1 MTGKSDT
8 PQAPPAGKDGARETG
23 PEGPWTARLAKETE
37 AAFVVDPALS
47 RIEGANAEACRL
59 LGLRGAPIRF
69 PVALDAA
76 MPAVRRLRALS
87 ETAGNADS
95 ATASG
100 VSSTEIAAGEEVLT
114 LWCAGRLMSLPAK
127 LTRTTMN
134 DGRPVMLVRA
144 SPAHAAASSETE
156 EAAPPPPPSAAP
168 QGRPRPAEPAA
179 AGRKEI
185 GQEPMVL
192 NQSDA
197 LPSPSPARDDGETLR
212 EIARRIRE
220 GGGARTI
227 TPPPLPAVSKIPSTP
242 SQTSLRNHDV
252 RLDAAHGPPRLP
264 LQGAA
269 PDARHLSKI
278 AHELKTP
285 LSAIIAA
292 AEIMRDERLG
302 PMGNAQYLG
311 YAADIHESARHALD
325 VINAMLTGTNSEL
338 RKSEIIDLAGLTDVT
353 VSAMLPVAS
362 AGGITLDADGE
373 TGRLEVKGDATAI
386 RQIIFNL
393 ISNALKFTPRG
404 GDVRVTTGYLDNGT
418 PFLVVRDTGE
428 GMSEDE
434 ITAAFLERDTAGE
447 SRRGGGYGLGL
458 PMVRRLAEGMQ
469 ATIDVDSAPGKGT
482 AILITF
488 LRPQS

>member
-1 MTGKSDT
+1 
-8 PQAPPAGKDGARETG
+8 
-23 PEGPWTARLAKETE
+23 
-37 AAFVVDPALS
+37 
-47 RIEGANAEACRL
+47 
-59 LGLRGAPIRF
+59 
-69 PVALDAA
+69 
-76 MPAVRRLRALS
+76 
-87 ETAGNADS
+87 
-95 ATASG
+95 
-100 VSSTEIAAGEEVLT
+100 
-114 LWCAGRLMSLPAK
+114 
-127 LTRTTMN
+127 MN

-144 SPAHAAASSETE
+144 SPAHAAASCETE
-156 EAAPPPPPSAAP
+156 GTAPPPPLSAAP
-168 QGRPRPAEPAA
+168 QGRPRPAELAA
-179 AGRKEI
+179 AGRGET
-185 GQEPMVL
+185 GQGPIVL
-192 NQSDA
+192 SQSDT
-197 LPSPSPARDDGETLR
+197 LPSPSPTRDDGETLR

-220 GGGARTI
+220 GGDARTI
-227 TPPPLPAVSKIPSTP
+227 TPPPLPAVSKIPRTP
-242 SQTSLRNHDV
+242 SQTSLRDHDV
-252 RLDAAHGPPRLP
+252 HPDTAHGPPRLP
-264 LQGAA
+264 LHGAA

-353 VSAMLPVAS
+353 VSAMLPLAS
-362 AGGITLDADGE
+362 ASGITLDADGE

-434 ITAAFLERDTAGE
+434 ITAAFLERDAAGD
-447 SRRGGGYGLGL
+447 SRRGGGYGIGL

-469 ATIDVDSAPGKGT
+469 ATIEVDSAPGKGT

>member
-1 MTGKSDT
+1 MIGKFDATQPPSSD
-8 PQAPPAGKDGARETG
+8 KDGAPETDTG
-23 PEGPWTARLAKETE
+23 PWAARLAHETG

-59 LGLRGAPIRF
+59 LGLRGAPIPF

-76 MPAVRRLRALS
+76 MPAVRRLRALN
-87 ETAGNADS
+87 ETAGNTDNA
-95 ATASG
+95 AASG
-100 VSSTEIAAGEEVLT
+100 GPSSETAVGEEVLT

-134 DGRPVMLVRA
+134 DGRPVMLVRTTPAQVPA
-144 SPAHAAASSETE
+144 SCETE
-156 EAAPPPPPSAAP
+156 ETAPPPPLSAAP
-168 QGRPRPAEPAA
+168 P
-179 AGRKEI
+179 AGRHKPADLAVV
-185 GQEPMVL
+185 GRVEPSHEPIVL
-192 NQSDA
+192 SQGGTA
-197 LPSPSPARDDGETLR
+197 PSPARDDNETLR

-220 GGGARTI
+220 GGSARTI
-227 TPPPLPAVSKIPSTP
+227 TPPPLPTVSKISSTS
-242 SQTSLRNHDV
+242 SQASPHDHDV
-252 RLDAAHGPPRLP
+252 RSDAAHGPPRLP

-302 PMGNAQYLG
+302 PMGNARYLG
-311 YAADIHESARHALD
+311 YAADIHESARHAHD

-338 RKSEIIDLAGLTDVT
+338 RKNEIIDLAGLADVT
-353 VSAMLPVAS
+353 VSAMLPLAS
-362 AGGITLDADGE
+362 ASGITLDADGE
-373 TGRLEVKGDATAI
+373 TGRLEVTGDATAI

-393 ISNALKFTPRG
+393 ISNALKFTPTG

-434 ITAAFLERDTAGE
+434 VTAAFLERDTAGD